1 MLLFVCAQQLFG
13 VAGHILAN
21 SCLSTALWNPLYVQ
35 RLGLLGLAA
44 TLAVACA
51 GPWSNT
57 SALALMTV
65 GAGLSR
71 GLLYAARL
79 WMEIHLEDR
88 VRRQRYL
95 TAAEAVNTGAKI
107 VAPLVAAGMLWW
119 YPQDVRGV
127 FVWVGILALLVLSI
141 PSERRF
147 EAPLCRP
154 LVLRAQLRYFSWS
167 GSTPYF
173 VAEGAAHALRLVLFV
188 SGALAV
194 VGSVKAF
201 SLLDAAAYAAPAGLP
216 TLKKL
221 LWVMGLAWMC
231 LLVAQW
237 WPVFLPAFVALY
249 ATALPLTLAQKAG
262 LTLNSLEQEGGAKE
276 AAVLGRSLV
285 LVAARSAILLFFW
298 LVHLFGLS
306 TSQMLVAMIG
316 AGLLLLPVE
325 YWTAKHCL
333 VTSPPKA
340 QTPTS
345 TS

>member
-21 SCLSTALWNPLYVQ
+21 SYLSTALWNPLYVQ
-35 RLGLLGLAA
+35 RMGLLGLAA

-51 GPWSNT
+51 GPWSNA

-79 WMEIHLEDR
+79 WMEIHLEAR

-95 TAAEAVNTGAKI
+95 SAAEAVNTVAKI

-127 FVWVGILALLVLSI
+127 FVGVGILALLILSI

-167 GSTPYF
+167 GNTPYF

-201 SLLDAAAYAAPAGLP
+201 SLLDAAASALGAATLLWHSHRYAAPAGLP

-285 LVAARSAILLFFW
+285 LVAARSAILLFFGW
-298 LVHLFGLS
+298 C
-306 TSQMLVAMIG
+306 TSSG
-316 AGLLLLPVE
+316 
-325 YWTAKHCL
+325 
-333 VTSPPKA
+333 SPRRRC
-340 QTPTS
+340 
-345 TS
+345 